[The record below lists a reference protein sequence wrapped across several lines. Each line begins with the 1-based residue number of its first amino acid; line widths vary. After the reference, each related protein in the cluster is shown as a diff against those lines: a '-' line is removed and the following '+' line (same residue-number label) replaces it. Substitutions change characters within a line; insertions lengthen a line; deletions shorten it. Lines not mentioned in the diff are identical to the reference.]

1 MPPTCP
7 PPRCS
12 STSRSRRRSSSTR
25 TPSRKHRLLA
35 AVRERPRGR
44 SIPAALCEHA
54 LRHRLAAAE
63 GDARFTAFSELVN
76 NTPALRDYG
85 QGMWLRHTSALA
97 RVIAEESGL
106 PADDPACTALAH
118 FALEAPRAAHG
129 HDDPRQAVVR
139 AFELLENRLAGA
151 RFCRRVRSAEAATGG
166 AAGCAVGRSGVCLAV
181 ALHGRTRPV
190 VAPADGCARLSCP
203 AGRSP
208 VKVANPLI
216 RVALPPVAAG
226 PALEVLGQPQRLVV
240 VPGCGGGGLHKVRS
254 WRKKRPHSRGRA
266 RGLIRHRT
274 CPGQRM
280 PGRCGAFGPY
290 AECRLNGAP
299 AFGVRGPTGRW

>member
-1 MPPTCP
+1 MTE
-7 PPRCS
+7 
-12 STSRSRRRSSSTR
+12 SSSGTQKHSETGVPAAPMGRRERKKAATR
-25 TPSRKHRLLA
+25 RAIADAALRLFLERGYDAVGIREIADAADVSTTTLFKHFPVKEALVFDEDAEQEARLLA

-139 AFELLENRLAGA
+139 AFELLENGWR
-151 RFCRRVRSAEAATGG
+151 
-166 AAGCAVGRSGVCLAV
+166 
-181 ALHGRTRPV
+181 ALGS
-190 VAPADGCARLSCP
+190 ADG
-203 AGRSP
+203 
-208 VKVANPLI
+208 
-216 RVALPPVAAG
+216 
-226 PALEVLGQPQRLVV
+226 
-240 VPGCGGGGLHKVRS
+240 
-254 WRKKRPHSRGRA
+254 
-266 RGLIRHRT
+266 
-274 CPGQRM
+274 
-280 PGRCGAFGPY
+280 
-290 AECRLNGAP
+290 
-299 AFGVRGPTGRW
+299 